1 MLNKKR
7 IGLGMLVA
15 GGAIAVVGAVVA
27 RKGFKE
33 DKELKL
39 VEDLNSPC
47 GMETSCDVCG
57 YCDHYE
63 NPDNFKEDEVVENV
77 EESDIE
83 IEELV
88 AVPASKEIRLD
99 EKGEVLHTTTEWEPS
114 NKDTADA
121 HISTSAY
128 NPMAEPSSMS
138 QADLEAIGMST
149 L

>member
-47 GMETSCDVCG
+47 GMETSCDDCG

-63 NPDNFKEDEVVENV
+63 NPDSFKEEVVTEDV
-77 EESDIE
+77 AESE

-128 NPMAEPSSMS
+128 NPMTEPSSMS
-138 QADLEAIGMST
+138 QADLEALGMST

>member
-15 GGAIAVVGAVVA
+15 GGAMAVVGAVVA

-39 VEDLNSPC
+39 VEDLTSPC
-47 GMETSCDVCG
+47 GMETSCDDCG

-63 NPDNFKEDEVVENV
+63 NPDNFKEEVVTEDV
-77 EESDIE
+77 AESE

-88 AVPASKEIRLD
+88 AVPVNEEIRID
-99 EKGEVLHTTTEWEPS
+99 KKGEILD
-114 NKDTADA
+114 KDEIDICT
-121 HISTSAY
+121 STSTY

>member
-47 GMETSCDVCG
+47 GMETSCDDCG

-63 NPDNFKEDEVVENV
+63 NPDSFKEEVVTEDV
-77 EESDIE
+77 AESE

-88 AVPASKEIRLD
+88 AVPVNEEIRID
-99 EKGEVLHTTTEWEPS
+99 KKGEILD
-114 NKDTADA
+114 KDEIDICT
-121 HISTSAY
+121 STSTY